1 MIDFALCGG
10 TVASAAQ
17 NFISAV
23 VCGRDLQTKRLDAVV
38 GFPPPPIRTRR
49 ALLGVRSGSR
59 GILLKMMDSIAES
72 LAPRN
77 ED

>member
-17 NFISAV
+17 NFISCV

-38 GFPPPPIRTRR
+38 GFPPIRTRR